1 MKKYLFLKV
10 WVVLIM
16 LTITTTLVSNST
28 LSKTR
33 VAILILGLSVFKF
46 FGVSFYFM
54 ELKKAHIFWK
64 ISITIFVVF
73 LTTILVLMR

>member
-16 LTITTTLVSNST
+16 LTTTTALVSNFT
-28 LSKTR
+28 LNKTQA
-33 VAILILGLSVFKF
+33 AILILGLSIFKF

-54 ELKKAHIFWK
+54 ELRKAHIFWK
-64 ISITIFVVF
+64 TSVVIFVV
-73 LTTILVLMR
+73 LLATILILMR

>member
-16 LTITTTLVSNST
+16 LTTTTALVSNFT
-28 LSKTR
+28 LNKTQA
-33 VAILILGLSVFKF
+33 AILILGLSIFKF

-54 ELKKAHIFWK
+54 ELRKAHIFWK
-64 ISITIFVVF
+64 TSVVIFVV
-73 LTTILVLMR
+73 LLATILILMH

>member
-16 LTITTTLVSNST
+16 LTTTTALVSNFT
-28 LSKTR
+28 LNKTQA
-33 VAILILGLSVFKF
+33 AILILGLSIFKF

-54 ELKKAHIFWK
+54 ELRTAHIFWK
-64 ISITIFVVF
+64 TSVVIFVV
-73 LTTILVLMR
+73 LLATILILMR